1 MLAGK
6 TKRFCIVQHVCLCV
20 DDGEGE
26 LGTCHYLAGGR
37 ATILGGRVMIFS
49 LLSRGGTQFFSRIF
63 RGGS

>member
-26 LGTCHYLAGGR
+26 LGTCHYLAGGGGGP
-37 ATILGGRVMIFS
+37 LFWGGRVIIFFP
-49 LLSRGGTQFFSRIF
+49 LV
-63 RGGS
+63 